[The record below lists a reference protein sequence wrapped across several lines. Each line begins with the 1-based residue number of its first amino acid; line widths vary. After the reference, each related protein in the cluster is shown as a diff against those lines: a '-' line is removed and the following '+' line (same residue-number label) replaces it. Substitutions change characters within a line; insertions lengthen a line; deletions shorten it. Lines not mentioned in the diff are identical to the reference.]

1 MNSHQ
6 KQDNKFHLL
15 DQVIP
20 VILNGLAEGLVCK
33 KAVIFMTG
41 KHKLDHNDFAVMY
54 VFYKLNWKKQ
64 KQKTKNKATI
74 ATSKN
79 HYMSMIQWYCYS
91 ARSKIWMLIW
101 INIEFAFYLFTFCSW
116 CCIDIVMRNIM

>member
-20 VILNGLAEGLVCK
+20 VILNGLAEGWVCE
-33 KAVIFMTG
+33 KAVTFMTG

-64 KQKTKNKATI
+64 KKQKQKTRQQ
-74 ATSKN
+74 
-79 HYMSMIQWYCYS
+79 YQQQ
-91 ARSKIWMLIW
+91 KIIIICL
-101 INIEFAFYLFTFCSW
+101 
-116 CCIDIVMRNIM
+116 